1 SDGALDSTRT
11 QLDTTIVRDM
21 ARVRATLDRAA
32 VNVVE
37 QARSARV
44 LEQATTVYET
54 QGAEAA
60 QKLIERNLRDV
71 QSNTALDA
79 PSVQAIQAASSGAID
94 NFAKAPAAKAKKA
107 TRADAYK

>member
-11 QLDTTIVRDM
+11 QLDTTVVRDM
-21 ARVRATLDRAA
+21 ARVRATIDRGA

-37 QARSARV
+37 QARTARV

-60 QKLIERNLRDV
+60 QKLIERNLRDAKAN
-71 QSNTALDA
+71 SSLDA
-79 PSVQAIQAASSGAID
+79 PSMQAIESASTGAID
-94 NFAKAPAAKAKKA
+94 NFAKAPAQKAKKA